1 MSRSSCRHT
10 LAVATVASLA
20 VLIVPAARTQALDP
34 VPGRILTS
42 SGPDTVAVLMALNG
56 AQRKLRDP
64 ECQRVLS
71 DFRDSEGRTLAARL
85 AWLEMEP
92 ADYITVLYIRDGSE
106 SGAAEL
112 CRTSG
117 AAAATLPNSRH
128 VFVCGSAFRRQ
139 AGRARE
145 NTLIHEM
152 LHSLGLGEDPPTSYE
167 INAQVRRRCGI

>member
-1 MSRSSCRHT
+1 MHSSKPGHT
-10 LAVATVASLA
+10 RVVVASLA
-20 VLIVPAARTQALDP
+20 LLLAPAARTQALDP

-42 SGPDTVAVLMALNG
+42 SGPDTVAVLMALGG

-64 ECQRVLS
+64 ECQKVLT
-71 DFRDSEGRTLAARL
+71 DFRDAEGRTLAERL

-106 SGAAEL
+106 SGARQL

-117 AAAATLPNSRH
+117 AAAATIPNTRH
-128 VFVCGSAFRRQ
+128 VFVCGSSFRHQPR
-139 AGRARE
+139 RTRE

-152 LHSLGLGEDPPTSYE
+152 LHSLGLGEDPPSSYE
-167 INAQVRRRCGI
+167 INAQVVRRCGI